1 MSKKLGK
8 LRERMLRPLNNRKGL
23 GLPQLVLIMLI
34 STVIVSVLS
43 WVLMLILHARIES
56 TAKTICYN
64 IVDGIA
70 ESGKLTT
77 SMQTEFYKGFNNCK
91 SYTGNYTVKYYKY
104 SYAGGTFSKVLL
116 GTSTNGSIVPE
127 FSVPKDTNIQVVFS
141 STGEVPLDK
150 VSRVLTVGTASSGAG
165 LKVEAGGKV
174 D

>member
-1 MSKKLGK
+1 MSKKLKK
-8 LRERMLRPLNNRKGL
+8 LKQKILRPFDNRKGL

-34 STVIVSVLS
+34 SAVIVSVLS
-43 WVLMLILHARIES
+43 WVLMLIMHARIES
-56 TAKTICYN
+56 AAKTVCYN

-91 SYTGNYTVKYYKY
+91 TYTGDYTVKYYKY
-104 SYAGGTFSKVLL
+104 SYAGGNFSKVLL
-116 GTSTNGSIVPE
+116 GTSVNGSIVPE
-127 FSVPKDTNIQVVFS
+127 FTVPKDTNIQVVFS
-141 STGEVPLDK
+141 SSNEVPLDK
-150 VSRVLTVGTASSGAG
+150 VSRILTVGTAPSGAG